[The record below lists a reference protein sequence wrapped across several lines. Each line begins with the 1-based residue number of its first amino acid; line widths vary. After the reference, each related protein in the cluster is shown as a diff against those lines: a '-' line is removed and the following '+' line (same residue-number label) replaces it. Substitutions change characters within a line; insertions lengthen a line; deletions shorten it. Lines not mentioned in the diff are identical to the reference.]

1 MIRISLFFLMALLA
15 FQPDLHAASLNSRY
29 FPSTS
34 SQTLN
39 LGPGCRFSAAI
50 PHTSIISARYD
61 SAEPFG
67 SGGFGIEKLLP
78 PQNYW
83 GVDFHCSRSDQDFVN
98 SGWVISDN
106 GTWKLN
112 ENDTNRLLLSLKALR
127 FFRIELVQFNGWVV
141 TYDDTFGD
149 EKFRQRTL
157 SYCVVRRE
165 KAICGE
171 SKVGYLDS
179 IKKNGR
185 ADLTSYVLKILES
198 IYFLEDVAP
207 TDSNGLET
215 QVR

>member
-1 MIRISLFFLMALLA
+1 M
-15 FQPDLHAASLNSRY
+15 P
-29 FPSTS
+29 
-34 SQTLN
+34 
-39 LGPGCRFSAAI
+39 
-50 PHTSIISARYD
+50 
-61 SAEPFG
+61 
-67 SGGFGIEKLLP
+67 P

-83 GVDFHCSRSDQDFVN
+83 GIDSHCSKSDKNFVN
-98 SGWVISDN
+98 SGWAVSN
-106 GTWKLN
+106 GAFWKLN
-112 ENDTNRLLLSLKALR
+112 DSTTNRLLLRFKALR
-127 FFRIELVQFNGWVV
+127 FFKIELVQFNAWAV

-179 IKKNGR
+179 IKKSGR

>member
-1 MIRISLFFLMALLA
+1 MF
-15 FQPDLHAASLNSRY
+15 
-29 FPSTS
+29 
-34 SQTLN
+34 SQIFN
-39 LGPGCRFSAAI
+39 LGPGCRFSAQI
-50 PHTSIISARYD
+50 SPTSIISARYA

-67 SGGFGIEKLLP
+67 SGGLGIDRLP
-78 PQNYW
+78 PPRDYW

-98 SGWVISDN
+98 AGWAISDGDN
-106 GTWKLN
+106 WQLN
-112 ENDTNRLLLSLKALR
+112 DNTTNNLLLGLNALR
-127 FFRIELVQFNGWVV
+127 LHKTEFEKFNGWVI
-141 TYDDTFGD
+141 THDDTFGD

-179 IKKNGR
+179 IKKSGR